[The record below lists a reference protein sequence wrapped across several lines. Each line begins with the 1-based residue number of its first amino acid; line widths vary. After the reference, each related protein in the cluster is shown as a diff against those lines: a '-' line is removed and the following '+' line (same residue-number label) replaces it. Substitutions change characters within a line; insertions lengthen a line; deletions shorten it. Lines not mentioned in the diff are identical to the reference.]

1 MCNSIGRCIYI
12 IDSKSSLNVV
22 LTKAKSFVWT
32 TLPFRLLEIHDLLYF
47 IFSFIIYIILFCT

>member
-32 TLPFRLLEIHDLLYF
+32 TLPFRLLEMHDLLYCF
-47 IFSFIIYIILFCT
+47 VHNLALNT